1 MPKQYTQEQLDKVLE
16 TLPDELHE
24 AMFSMET
31 ADVIWNVCKKQGMMD
46 KRMGEIAKYTGYVL
60 MGLMLPAEFLT
71 VLEEELKLPKKTAE
85 EMARDI
91 NRFIFYPVKPAL
103 EQLHSMEVGAK
114 AKEKSMVELG
124 EEPEEQKPPEEPR
137 GEDTYRE
144 PLE

>member
-31 ADVIWNVCKKQGMMD
+31 ANTIWKACEKQGIMD
-46 KRMGEIAKYTGYVL
+46 ERMGEIAKYAGYVL

-71 VLEEELKLPKKTAE
+71 ALKAELKLPKKTAE

-103 EQLHSMEVGAK
+103 EQLHSMEIGAK
-114 AKEKSMVELG
+114 AKTVTSKPLT
-124 EEPEEQKPPEEPR
+124 EEETSEQGAPEEPR
-137 GEDTYRE
+137 GEDPYRE
-144 PLE
+144 NL